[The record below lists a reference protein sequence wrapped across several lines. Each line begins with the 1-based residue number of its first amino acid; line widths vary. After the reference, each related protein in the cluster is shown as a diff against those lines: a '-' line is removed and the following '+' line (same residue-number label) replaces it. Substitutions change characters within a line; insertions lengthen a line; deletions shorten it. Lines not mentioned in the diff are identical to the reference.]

1 MYWEGQ
7 ITKQQECTTQQQQ
20 QQQQECTSTM
30 KKTGSNSMAIRLS
43 KLLQMTR
50 ADSVV
55 MYLAMLYLSIQ
66 VMLSVQHFLLFPLLM

>member
-20 QQQQECTSTM
+20 QQECTSTM
-30 KKTGSNSMAIRLS
+30 KKTESNSMAIRLS

-50 ADSVV
+50 ADSVA

-66 VMLSVQHFLLFPLLM
+66 VVLSVQHFLLFPLLM